1 MIVNDQAILQRY
13 VEKVGAKLEDYINE
27 MIDQPFA
34 RMIFP
39 VRTVDESVAFDIT
52 ERRDRTGDGAR
63 IVAKGTVPKRSG
75 MIAREVPHILH
86 QFMDSFSIN
95 EKDLKREK
103 NLKTDLVKICL
114 DNLQRLENDIAINGN
129 AEYGIPGIAT
139 MAAANPA
146 GMITTQGTWDGSGS
160 TRDLYNDFL
169 AARGYMNGK
178 FRPAFVVG
186 CNTDLNWLRAAQPD
200 TRRPYWKDV
209 AGLFGKTEMDN
220 PSTWMIEVDSD
231 VLTAGYVYMCTK
243 NPKAAEMVIAE
254 DKQLRPI
261 PLQPGGNYPVEM
273 YTWATFEEHDNTGF
287 VKIKT
292 TE

>member
-1 MIVNDQAILQRY
+1 MIANDQAILQRY

-27 MIDQPFA
+27 MIDKPFA
-34 RMIFP
+34 RMLFP
-39 VRTVDESVAFDIT
+39 VRTVDASVAFDIV
-52 ERRDRTGDGAR
+52 ERRDRTGDGAK
-63 IVAKGTVPKRSG
+63 IVAKGTVPKRTG
-75 MIAREVPHILH
+75 MIASEVPHIMH

-103 NLKTDLVKICL
+103 GLKDDLVKICL

-139 MAAANPA
+139 MAAANTN
-146 GMITTQGTWDGSGS
+146 GMITAQGTWDGSAS
-160 TRDLYNDFL
+160 DRDLYNDL
-169 AARGYMNGK
+169 LGARGYMRGQ
-178 FRPAFVVG
+178 FRPMFLLG

-200 TRRPYWKDV
+200 TRRPYWKDC
-209 AGLFGKTEMDN
+209 ASLFGKTEMDN
-220 PSTWMIEVDSD
+220 PDTWMIEVDSD
-231 VLTAGYVYMCTK
+231 VLTPGYVYMVTK
-243 NPKAAEMVIAE
+243 NPKAAEMVISE

-261 PLQPGGNYPVEM
+261 PLQPGGNYPIEL
-273 YTWATFEEHDNTGF
+273 YSWQTFEAHDNNGF